1 MKLDLF
7 DDMEGVFL
15 REREGSLL
23 AADQMR
29 SGNTS
34 SPDTASMPE
43 RPRLAMAYVPWQQW
57 GETMDSDSALE
68 CGTMFKDLVFPFE
81 RGGGKQ

>member
-23 AADQMR
+23 NADSMR
-29 SGNTS
+29 NNVNSA
-34 SPDTASMPE
+34 PDNSAMPE
-43 RPRLAMAYVPWQQW
+43 HPRLAMAYVPWQQW
-57 GETMDSDSALE
+57 GDTMDSDSALE
-68 CGTMFKDLVFPFE
+68 FGTLFKDLVFPFE

>member
-23 AADQMR
+23 AADSMR
-29 SGNTS
+29 KTS
-34 SPDTASMPE
+34 DPAPDNSTMPE

-57 GETMDSDSALE
+57 GDTMDSDSALE
-68 CGTMFKDLVFPFE
+68 CGTLFKDLVFPFE